1 MLKTLIAVIEKAS
14 VNFSGGLNVLTG
26 ETGAGKSIVVDSIN
40 AIMGERTSR
49 ELVRYGADNAYVS
62 AYFDDICDSALNKL
76 KEFDIELEDDN
87 SLLITRKISAN
98 GKSLCKV
105 NGKTVTVSMLKEIC
119 SYLVNVHG
127 QHDSQALLN
136 PDLQYNYI
144 DMLLE
149 DKSVLSDYKETF
161 KKLISVRRKLKSFAK
176 DEDNKES
183 LLELLNFQI
192 EELEKADIKVGERE
206 ELTQKRTLIQ
216 KSEDIIKSLNLAISV
231 INGDDENIGIE
242 QACADVSR
250 TLFKFDE
257 TKDVYDVFNDIND
270 KLELAKDK
278 AEALLL
284 SIDFS
289 PEEIEMID
297 EKLDLYYKFSNKY
310 GQTEQ
315 EMLDYLEKAKEKR
328 NSILFADEELN
339 RLNEEY
345 ENLLNITVKL
355 ADKLSVERKKTAK
368 IFEEKVKQELAFLDM
383 PKMQFY
389 VDFNKGN
396 LSSTGYDK
404 IEFLISANPGEPPK
418 SLSKVASGGELSR
431 IMLAIKNIISYND
444 TIGTLIFDEID
455 TGVSGRASQ
464 KIGLK
469 LKSVSKNTQV
479 ICVTHSAQIASNAD
493 EHFLIQKKFNDN
505 KTFTC
510 VTPLDFEGRKQE
522 LARIMGGLEIT
533 DTKCRGIIKS
543 EFMQR
548 LTMGVNIE
556 QKIESPTCAAVLL

>member
-1 MLKTLIAVIEKAS
+1 MLKTLDIENIAVIEKAS
-14 VNFSGGLNVLTG
+14 VDFSGGLNVLTG

-76 KEFDIELEDDN
+76 KKFDIELEEDN

-98 GKSLCKV
+98 GKSLCKE

-206 ELTQKRTLIQ
+206 ELTQKRALIQ
-216 KSEDIIKSLNLAISV
+216 KSEDIIKNLNLAISV

-368 IFEEKVKQELAFLDM
+368 VFEENVKQELAFLDM

-469 LKSVSKNTQV
+469 LKSVSKSTQV

-533 DTKCRGIIKS
+533 DT
-543 EFMQR
+543 
-548 LTMGVNIE
+548 
-556 QKIESPTCAAVLL
+556 LLQSAEELLNQNLCSD

>member
-1 MLKTLIAVIEKAS
+1 MLKTLDIENIAVIEKAS

-76 KEFDIELEDDN
+76 KEFDIELEEDN

-206 ELTQKRTLIQ
+206 ELTQKRALIQ

-479 ICVTHSAQIASNAD
+479 ICVTHSAQIASNVD

-533 DTKCRGIIKS
+533 DT
-543 EFMQR
+543 
-548 LTMGVNIE
+548 
-556 QKIESPTCAAVLL
+556 LLQSAEELLNQNLCSD

>member
-1 MLKTLIAVIEKAS
+1 MLKTLDIENIAVIEKAS
-14 VNFSGGLNVLTG
+14 VDFSGGLNVLTG

-76 KEFDIELEDDN
+76 KKFDIELEEDN

-206 ELTQKRTLIQ
+206 ELTKKRALIQ

-533 DTKCRGIIKS
+533 DT
-543 EFMQR
+543 
-548 LTMGVNIE
+548 
-556 QKIESPTCAAVLL
+556 LLQSAEELLNQNLCSD

>member
-1 MLKTLIAVIEKAS
+1 MLKTLDIENIAVIEKAS
-14 VNFSGGLNVLTG
+14 VDFSGGLNVLTG

-76 KEFDIELEDDN
+76 KKFDIELEEDN

-144 DMLLE
+144 DMLLK

-206 ELTQKRTLIQ
+206 ELTKKRTLIQ

-355 ADKLSVERKKTAK
+355 ADKLSAERKKTAK
-368 IFEEKVKQELAFLDM
+368 VFEENVKQELAFLDM

-533 DTKCRGIIKS
+533 DT
-543 EFMQR
+543 
-548 LTMGVNIE
+548 
-556 QKIESPTCAAVLL
+556 LLQSAEELLNQNLCSD

>member
-1 MLKTLIAVIEKAS
+1 MLKTLDIENIAVIEKAS
-14 VNFSGGLNVLTG
+14 VDFSGGLNVLTG

-76 KEFDIELEDDN
+76 KEFDIELEEDN

-206 ELTQKRTLIQ
+206 ELTQKRVLIQ

-368 IFEEKVKQELAFLDM
+368 VFEENVKQELAFLDM

-533 DTKCRGIIKS
+533 D
-543 EFMQR
+543 
-548 LTMGVNIE
+548 
-556 QKIESPTCAAVLL
+556 ALLQSAEELLNQNLCSD

>member
-1 MLKTLIAVIEKAS
+1 MLKTLDIENIAVIEKAS

-76 KEFDIELEDDN
+76 KEFDIELEEDN
-87 SLLITRKISAN
+87 SLLISRKISAN

-176 DEDNKES
+176 NEDNKES

-206 ELTQKRTLIQ
+206 ELTQKRALIQ

-328 NSILFADEELN
+328 NSILFADEKLN

-368 IFEEKVKQELAFLDM
+368 VFEENVKQELAFLDM

-533 DTKCRGIIKS
+533 DT
-543 EFMQR
+543 
-548 LTMGVNIE
+548 
-556 QKIESPTCAAVLL
+556 LLQSAEELLNQNLCSD

>member
-1 MLKTLIAVIEKAS
+1 MLKTLDIENIAVIEKAS
-14 VNFSGGLNVLTG
+14 VDFSGGLNVLTG

-76 KEFDIELEDDN
+76 KEFDIELEEDN
-87 SLLITRKISAN
+87 SLLITRKISSN

-149 DKSVLSDYKETF
+149 DKSVLSDYKEAF

-176 DEDNKES
+176 DEDDKES

-206 ELTQKRTLIQ
+206 ELTKKRALIQ
-216 KSEDIIKSLNLAISV
+216 KSEDIIKNLNLAISV

-368 IFEEKVKQELAFLDM
+368 VFEENVKQELAFLDM

-505 KTFTC
+505 KTFTS

-533 DTKCRGIIKS
+533 DT
-543 EFMQR
+543 
-548 LTMGVNIE
+548 
-556 QKIESPTCAAVLL
+556 LLQSAEELLNQNLCSD

>member
-1 MLKTLIAVIEKAS
+1 MLKTLDIENIAVIEKAS

-76 KEFDIELEDDN
+76 KEFDIELEEDN

-206 ELTQKRTLIQ
+206 ELTKKRALIQ

-328 NSILFADEELN
+328 NSILFADEKLN

-368 IFEEKVKQELAFLDM
+368 VFEENVKQELAFLDM

-510 VTPLDFEGRKQE
+510 VTPLDFDGRKQE

-533 DTKCRGIIKS
+533 DT
-543 EFMQR
+543 
-548 LTMGVNIE
+548 
-556 QKIESPTCAAVLL
+556 LLQSAEELLNQNLCSD

>member
-1 MLKTLIAVIEKAS
+1 MLKTLDIENIAVIEKAS

-76 KEFDIELEDDN
+76 KEFDIELEEDN

-149 DKSVLSDYKETF
+149 DKSVLSDYKKTF

-192 EELEKADIKVGERE
+192 EELEKAGIKVGERE
-206 ELTQKRTLIQ
+206 ELTQKRALIQ

-533 DTKCRGIIKS
+533 DT
-543 EFMQR
+543 
-548 LTMGVNIE
+548 
-556 QKIESPTCAAVLL
+556 LLQSAEELLNQNLCSD

>member
-1 MLKTLIAVIEKAS
+1 MLKTLDIENIAVIEKAS
-14 VNFSGGLNVLTG
+14 VDFSGGLNVLTG

-76 KEFDIELEDDN
+76 KEFDIELEEDN

-192 EELEKADIKVGERE
+192 EELEKAGIKVGERE
-206 ELTQKRTLIQ
+206 ELTQKRALIQ

-368 IFEEKVKQELAFLDM
+368 VFEEKVKQELAFLDM

-533 DTKCRGIIKS
+533 DT
-543 EFMQR
+543 
-548 LTMGVNIE
+548 
-556 QKIESPTCAAVLL
+556 LLQSAEELLNQNLCSD

>member
-1 MLKTLIAVIEKAS
+1 MLKTLDIENIAVIEKAS
-14 VNFSGGLNVLTG
+14 VDFSGGLNVLTG

-76 KEFDIELEDDN
+76 KEFDIELEEDN

-206 ELTQKRTLIQ
+206 ELTQKRALIQ

-533 DTKCRGIIKS
+533 DT
-543 EFMQR
+543 
-548 LTMGVNIE
+548 
-556 QKIESPTCAAVLL
+556 LLQSAEELLNQNLCSD

>member
-1 MLKTLIAVIEKAS
+1 MLKTLDIENIAVIEKAS

-49 ELVRYGADNAYVS
+49 ELVRYGAVS

-76 KEFDIELEDDN
+76 KEFDIELEEDN
-87 SLLITRKISAN
+87 SLLISRKISAN

-176 DEDNKES
+176 NEDNKES

-206 ELTQKRTLIQ
+206 ELTQKRALIQ

-328 NSILFADEELN
+328 NSILFADEKLN

-368 IFEEKVKQELAFLDM
+368 VFEENVKQELAFLDM

-510 VTPLDFEGRKQE
+510 VTPLDFDGRKQE

-533 DTKCRGIIKS
+533 DT
-543 EFMQR
+543 
-548 LTMGVNIE
+548 
-556 QKIESPTCAAVLL
+556 LLQSAEELLNQNLCSD

>member
-1 MLKTLIAVIEKAS
+1 MLKTLDIENIAVIEKAS
-14 VNFSGGLNVLTG
+14 VDFSGGLNVLTG

-76 KEFDIELEDDN
+76 KKFDIELEEDN

-206 ELTQKRTLIQ
+206 ELTKKRALIQ

-278 AEALLL
+278 AEVLLL

-355 ADKLSVERKKTAK
+355 ADKLSAERKKTAK
-368 IFEEKVKQELAFLDM
+368 IFEENVKQELAFLDM

-493 EHFLIQKKFNDN
+493 EQFLIQKKFNDN

-533 DTKCRGIIKS
+533 DT
-543 EFMQR
+543 
-548 LTMGVNIE
+548 
-556 QKIESPTCAAVLL
+556 LLQSAEELLNQNLCSD